1 MAQTYFNHGQNV
13 IVLVKE
19 ILLVASAIVFV
30 SIGQSL
36 IFANITIHT
45 NVLKLCRGL

>member
-13 IVLVKE
+13 LKE
-19 ILLVASAIVFV
+19 ILLVALYVVFV
-30 SIGQSL
+30 AIGKCL
-36 IFANITIHT
+36 IFANMTIHT